1 MKKPTKKRTARIE
14 VYEDATGEHRWRLLA
29 ANGAIVAQG
38 EGHATPSNARRA
50 ARGMLKAAATA
61 VFSPER

>member
-1 MKKPTKKRTARIE
+1 MPKKPAPKRTARID
-14 VYEDATGEHRWRLLA
+14 VYEDAEGQHRWRLLA

-38 EGHATPSNARRA
+38 EGHTTPSNARRA

-61 VFSPER
+61 VFAAP